1 MTGVENSL
9 GMYSIKAVSQA
20 TGLTVETL
28 RAWERRYRVVSPRRD
43 DLGRR
48 LYGPDDV
55 LRLRRLREATERGH
69 PIGRLVQMDESGL
82 IDLLHEAS
90 ASPSPVSAPSAF
102 VERILEAAERYS
114 SAACE
119 QTLTLAISLLS
130 PARLV
135 DEVLEPLLREV
146 GERWHSGRFSI
157 AQERMVSGSVR
168 RHVGLIV
175 DTFDR
180 SARGQPIVF
189 ATLPGERHE
198 LGLLM
203 TAMIC
208 ATHGCRI
215 HYLGA
220 DLPPEEIAR
229 YAREVN
235 AALVAISVVLLES
248 VPQLASHLQS
258 IRHELGPG
266 MPIWIGGQGALGLD
280 EEALPEGCLIIGDR
294 AELEQRLDVLPR

>member
-1 MTGVENSL
+1 
-9 GMYSIKAVSQA
+9 MYSIKAVSQA

-48 LYGPDDV
+48 LYGPEDV

-82 IDLLHEAS
+82 IGLLHEAS
-90 ASPSPVSAPSAF
+90 ASPSPVTAPSAF

-114 SAACE
+114 SSGCE
-119 QTLTLAISLLS
+119 QTLTLAISLLT

-146 GERWHSGRFSI
+146 GERWHSGRFTI
-157 AQERMVSGSVR
+157 AQERMVSSSVR
-168 RHVGLIV
+168 KHVGLIV
-175 DTFDR
+175 ETFDR
-180 SARGQPIVF
+180 SARGQSIVF

-208 ATHGCRI
+208 ASHGFKI

-220 DLPPEEIAR
+220 DLPAEEIAR
-229 YAREVN
+229 YACEVD
-235 AALVAISVVLLES
+235 AALVAISVVMLES
-248 VPQLASHLQS
+248 LPSLTGYLAVIRQHLDQDV
-258 IRHELGPG
+258 
-266 MPIWIGGQGALGLD
+266 PIWIGGQGALGVD
-280 EEALPEGCLIIGDR
+280 EEALPDGCLIIGDR